1 MILSLILYMM
11 AAVWGAAVSL
21 LPVAT
26 LPPGIP
32 TAIGTVVSWIWVV
45 NPVVD
50 VNTLFLC
57 FGIWLT
63 TEVVLWTAD
72 FFFWAYSKL
81 PVIGK

>member
-1 MILSLILYMM
+1 MILSIILYMM

-26 LPPGIP
+26 LPAGVSTSIS
-32 TAIGTVVSWIWVV
+32 TVVSWFWLV
-45 NPVVD
+45 NPVLD
-50 VNTLFLC
+50 VNKLFVC
-57 FGIWLT
+57 FGFLLT

-72 FFFWAYSKL
+72 FFFWAYSKI